1 MHYYKFNI
9 ADYRKDTGHL
19 STVEHGIYRQL
30 IDWYYLDEKPIP
42 IETQVVMRRLRL
54 GSEHEAALR
63 NVLADFF
70 VKGKDGYKQGR
81 IDLEINEYHSQADK
95 NRTNGKLGGRP
106 KKTQSVISGN
116 PDESENNPNHKP
128 LTNKPLTNKPLTNKP
143 SSSATRG
150 SRLPADWKP
159 NAELVE
165 WSKAERQDLDLR
177 KVLEEFRDYW
187 TSVAGSKGV
196 KLNWDATWRNWV
208 RSQKADKQTFAQ
220 VAADVARTTV
230 PAPANQDA
238 ALKEIM
244 ADRKKAVPMPAH
256 IRDQINSAF
265 KRA

>member
-116 PDESENNPNHKP
+116 PEESENNPNHKP
-128 LTNKPLTNKPLTNKP
+128 NNSITNKP

-159 NAELVE
+159 DAELAE
-165 WSKAERQDLDLR
+165 WSKSERPDLNLR

-196 KLNWDATWRNWV
+196 KLKWDATWRNWV

>member
-54 GSEHEAALR
+54 GSEHEPALQ

-116 PDESENNPNHKP
+116 PDKSESNPNHKP
-128 LTNKPLTNKPLTNKP
+128 LTNKPLTNKP
-143 SSSATRG
+143 SSTATRG
-150 SRLPADWKP
+150 SRLPTDWKP
-159 NAELVE
+159 NAELAE
-165 WSKAERQDLDLR
+165 WSKAERPDLDLR
-177 KVLEEFRDYW
+177 KVFAEFKDYW
-187 TSVAGSKGV
+187 SSIAGSKGV
-196 KLNWDATWRNWV
+196 RLDWDATWRNWV
-208 RSQKADKQTFAQ
+208 RKQTATKQTFAQ
-220 VAADVARTTV
+220 QAADVARTTV
-230 PAPANQDA
+230 PAPPNQDA
-238 ALKEIM
+238 ALRQII
-244 ADRKKAVPMPAH
+244 ADRENCSPPPAH
-256 IRDQINSAF
+256 IREMMKGILGV
-265 KRA
+265 KHEGR